1 MRWIKSVLASCSTR
15 RRWRGFCSS
24 WRPRIRLPIE
34 ASPATNEAH
43 LRPPPL
49 GRGNLPRAEGV
60 VGTTTTIPTG
70 DRLHLPD
77 NPANDAS
84 GKTKLEHRKQS
95 GRRMNEEPN
104 YQPNDRS
111 DRTSGSGSNYCPMY
125 GRRLCAPGGRK
136 FAWRRPN
143 RTFTFGASVHGNL
156 PSGAS
161 TRMVPGYPTTPGS
174 GRRRREAESVKGM
187 P

>member
-1 MRWIKSVLASCSTR
+1 MGGTGDLDRHHRNTPGDSLHAGPLGIS
-15 RRWRGFCSS
+15 
-24 WRPRIRLPIE
+24 RPLSAQPVPRD
-34 ASPATNEAH
+34 PAAQSQNRTNEQS
-43 LRPPPL
+43 
-49 GRGNLPRAEGV
+49 
-60 VGTTTTIPTG
+60 
-70 DRLHLPD
+70 D